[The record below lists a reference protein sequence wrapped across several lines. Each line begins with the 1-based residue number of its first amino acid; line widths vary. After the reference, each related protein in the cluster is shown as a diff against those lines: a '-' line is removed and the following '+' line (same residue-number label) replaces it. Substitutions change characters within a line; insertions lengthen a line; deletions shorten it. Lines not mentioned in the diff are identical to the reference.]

1 MEIMEPVKA
10 AMIITPEVAT
20 IDFPRRKII
29 VSATIS
35 LAPEEIPRTKGP
47 AIGFPKKSEAKI
59 LIRTKRL
66 QGSRLPEF
74 SEAESPI

>member
-35 LAPEEIPRTKGP
+35 FAQEEIPRTKGP
-47 AIGFPKKSEAKI
+47 AIGFPKKV
-59 LIRTKRL
+59 
-66 QGSRLPEF
+66 
-74 SEAESPI
+74 